1 MEKVISKNKLT
12 TGDKV
17 GLIVVIGFVVGFIS
31 LIVYNIIVLGVNSS
45 I

>member
-1 MEKVISKNKLT
+1 MEKTISKNKLT

-17 GLIVVIGFVVGFIS
+17 GLIVIIGFVVGFIS

>member
-1 MEKVISKNKLT
+1 MEKVIKENKLT

-17 GLIVVIGFVVGFIS
+17 GLIVVIGFMISFIS